1 MVLKDENKKNETWLH
16 FSRVRQALEKTLPYL
31 ITDNKNIIRK
41 HEDYL
46 GHCIVNESAVSWAD
60 PTVDKMSRTK
70 GKEVKNTGT
79 LNFHIYFVYLQAF
92 NDLAYFNVY
101 IFGYSFFFCYF
112 AELWKSR
119 KFFLLTMAF
128 FSHHLKVVVDVKSME
143 IIPWD

>member
-16 FSRVRQALEKTLPYL
+16 FSRVRQALEQTLPYL
-31 ITDNKNIIRK
+31 ITDNIRK

-60 PTVDKMSRTK
+60 LTVDIMSRTK

-101 IFGYSFFFCYF
+101 IFGYSFFSVISQNYENRGSFSF
-112 AELWKSR
+112 WLWH
-119 KFFLLTMAF
+119 FFPTISKLLLM
-128 FSHHLKVVVDVKSME
+128 
-143 IIPWD
+143 